1 MRISHSNL
9 WKTALSFFPDRKK
22 AVWCHGNSSQACV
35 QSCIYSS
42 IYNSFI
48 LPSYICATSF
58 PFYKMEKL
66 KPTSHS
72 FSMNYRLHRD
82 FPAAQMVKNL
92 PAMQET
98 QVLSLSQEDPL
109 EKEMVTHS
117 SSIAWRIPW
126 TKEPGGLQS
135 MGSQRVGCNW
145 ATNTHADY
153 LDRIHC
159 SFNKNQ
165 HSFYADFKIF
175 LTLCKWGIP
184 ETVSWPRGGE

>member
-1 MRISHSNL
+1 
-9 WKTALSFFPDRKK
+9 
-22 AVWCHGNSSQACV
+22 
-35 QSCIYSS
+35 
-42 IYNSFI
+42 
-48 LPSYICATSF
+48 
-58 PFYKMEKL
+58 
-66 KPTSHS
+66 
-72 FSMNYRLHRD
+72 
-82 FPAAQMVKNL
+82 MVKNL

-135 MGSQRVGCNW
+135 MGSQRVGRNW
-145 ATNTHADY
+145 ATNTHADN

-184 ETVSWPRGGE
+184 ETVSCKAIFFIQIPFTILALIIICKFSEGWEARGILKCDFNFF